1 MNPAPSIII
10 FTVLSGLGFGMLAYL
25 AAGMVTLSGWGA
37 FFGWGLGYALVLAGL
52 ASSAF
57 HLGNPQRAL
66 LAFTQWRSS
75 WLSREAWASVLSLV
89 ALAPCALA
97 DWLGFDWPPALRLLA
112 AGLALATV
120 FATSM
125 IYASIRAVPRWNH
138 WTTPVLFLAFAL
150 AGGALLT
157 LQTGL
162 ALGLLPALG
171 LLLVAVFIHGD
182 RLFAARGASLA
193 TATGL
198 SGRGDLSIFER
209 PHTGDNYLL
218 REMVYVVGRKH
229 LQKLKILSVVCASVL
244 PFMLLIWGGLVAQL
258 LAIALH
264 LLGAMFARWLFFTQA
279 EHTVKLYYQSFDRDQ
294 LQS

>member
-1 MNPAPSIII
+1 MNPAPSIIL

-25 AAGMVTLSGWGA
+25 AAGVVVVSGWGA

-75 WLSREAWASVLSLV
+75 WLSREAWAAVLALV

-97 DWLGFDWPPALRLLA
+97 DWLGFDWPGALRLLA

-138 WTTPVLFLAFAL
+138 WTTPVLFLGFAL
-150 AGGALLT
+150 AGGAVLT

-162 ALGLLPALG
+162 ALSLLLALG
-171 LLLVAVFIHGD
+171 LLQIAVFRHGD
-182 RLFAARGASLA
+182 GLFAARAVSLA
-193 TATGL
+193 SATGL

-218 REMVYVVGRKH
+218 REMVFVVGRKH
-229 LQKLKILSVVCASVL
+229 LRKLKILSVLCAVVL
-244 PFMLLIWGGLVAQL
+244 PVLLLVLGGLVAQIV
-258 LAIALH
+258 AIALH
-264 LLGAMFARWLFFTQA
+264 LLGALFARWLFFTQA
-279 EHTVKLYYQSFDRDQ
+279 EHTVSLYYQKLD
-294 LQS
+294 

>member
-25 AAGMVTLSGWGA
+25 AAGMVTLSGWVA
-37 FFGWGLGYALVLAGL
+37 FFVWGLGYALVLAGL

-75 WLSREAWASVLSLV
+75 WLSREAWASVLALV

-97 DWLGFDWPPALRLLA
+97 DWLGFDWPHALRLPA

-120 FATSM
+120 FATSL
-125 IYASIRAVPRWNH
+125 IYATIRAVPRWNH

-157 LQTGL
+157 FQTGPGL
-162 ALGLLPALG
+162 VLLPVLGLLQ
-171 LLLVAVFIHGD
+171 VAVFIHGD
-182 RLFAARGASLA
+182 GLFAARGATLA
-193 TATGL
+193 SATGL
-198 SGRGDLSIFER
+198 SGRGSVSIFER

-218 REMVYVVGRKH
+218 REMIYVVGRKH
-229 LQKLKILSVVCASVL
+229 LKKLKVLSVACASVL
-244 PFMLLIWGGLVAQL
+244 PGILLLLGGLAAE
-258 LAIALH
+258 LAAISLH
-264 LLGAMFARWLFFTQA
+264 LMGAFFARWLFFTQG
-279 EHTVKLYYQSFDRDQ
+279 EHTVRMYYENLDPGQ
-294 LQS
+294 LQR